1 MINKKKWYSEW
12 WVKLL
17 IGIIIIFIIYKL
29 ISPIISEFNV
39 NKELQD
45 IIIEKDKQI
54 RTKDSIIQNSKDKIV
69 EIRRIREK
77 INVNLTEDELEKL
90 FIQFNSYKKNN
101 NPIIDTT
108 ISIDKLF
115 YYIDENLKK

>member
-29 ISPIISEFNV
+29 IYPIISEFNV